1 MSYSEEERLYYLL
14 KVYTDHTA
22 TEAEEKELFEWA
34 MMAEDDHVLKN
45 HIFQL
50 LGNKNETSFT
60 EVDWERIFQSVIKKI
75 KREKPKP
82 AIRKWA
88 WYKVAAAV
96 AVLLMVS
103 GGLFLIRNKEKKGDL
118 IKHRLASE
126 SMFKNDV
133 KPGGIKAILQ
143 AGNQQVRLNANDTS
157 FSLGGNHVQIQNGA
171 LTVGNIAPVQY
182 VLTTPLGGTY
192 SVMLSDGTK
201 VWLNAGSE
209 LRYPS
214 LFQGGTRT
222 VSLSGEAYFEVAT
235 DVNHPFIVKTSGQD
249 IKVLGTEFNV
259 EAYTDD
265 AEIITSLIKG
275 KVQVEAGGKN
285 LVLDPGQQSL
295 WNKQDRLDINPDADI
310 AQAVAWKNGYFR
322 FDKADIQSI
331 MTQLA
336 RWYNIRVVYEPGL
349 KNQYFGAIMNRN
361 NNISQIL
368 DMLSA
373 TGEIHF
379 KVEGNVVMVKQ

>member
-50 LGNKNETSFT
+50 LGTKNEISFT
-60 EVDWERIFQSVIKKI
+60 EVDWERMFQSVIKKI
-75 KREKPKP
+75 KREKP
-82 AIRKWA
+82 AIRKWV

-96 AVLLMVS
+96 AVLLMAS
-103 GGLFLIRNKEKKGDL
+103 GGLFLITNKEKKGDL

-133 KPGGIKAILQ
+133 KPGGTKAILQ

-157 FSLGGNHVQIQNGA
+157 FTLGGNHVQIQNGA

>member
-50 LGNKNETSFT
+50 LGTKNEISFT

-75 KREKPKP
+75 KREKP
-82 AIRKWA
+82 AIRKWV

-96 AVLLMVS
+96 AVLLMAS
-103 GGLFLIRNKEKKGDL
+103 GGLFLIMNKEKKGDL

-133 KPGGIKAILQ
+133 KPGGTKAILQ

-157 FSLGGNHVQIQNGA
+157 FTLGGNHVQIQNGA

-336 RWYNIRVVYEPGL
+336 RWYSIRVVYEPGL

>member
-1 MSYSEEERLYYLL
+1 MSFSEEERLYYLL
-14 KVYTDHTA
+14 KIYTDHTA

-45 HIFQL
+45 HIIQL
-50 LGNKNETSFT
+50 LGTKNEASFT
-60 EVDWERIFQSVIKKI
+60 DVDWEKIFQGIIKEI
-75 KREKPKP
+75 RREKPV
-82 AIRKWA
+82 IRKWL

-96 AVLLMVS
+96 VVLLMVS
-103 GGLFLIRNKEKKGDL
+103 GGLLLITNKEKKGDL
-118 IKHRLASE
+118 IKRRLASE
-126 SMFKNDV
+126 SIFKSDV
-133 KPGGIKAILQ
+133 KPGGTKAILL
-143 AGNQQVRLNANDTS
+143 AGNQQVRLNASDTA
-157 FSLGGNHVQIQNGA
+157 FTLGGNHVQIQNGA

-182 VLTTPLGGTY
+182 VLATPLGGTY
-192 SVMLSDGTK
+192 SVTLSDGTK

-222 VSLSGEAYFEVAT
+222 VSLSGEAYFEVAV
-235 DVNHPFIVKTSGQD
+235 DADHPFIVKTSGQD

-265 AEIITSLIKG
+265 AEIITSLVKG
-275 KVQVEAGGKN
+275 KVQVEAGGKD

-295 WNKQDRLDINPDADI
+295 WDKKDRLNVNPYADI
-310 AQAVAWKNGYFR
+310 AQTVAWKNGYFR
-322 FDKADIQSI
+322 FDKADIRSI

-349 KNQYFGAIMNRN
+349 KDQYFGAIMNRD

-373 TGEIHF
+373 TGGVHF
-379 KVEGNVVMVKQ
+379 KIKGNVVTVEP